1 MTPTVIIATLLF
13 CIGLWLTMHGGDR
26 FVDAASRIAQASGV
40 PRFVVGATIV
50 SLCTTA
56 PELFV
61 SVLAALRGAGGLAV
75 GNAVGSTACNTGL
88 ILGLSALLAPA
99 AIAQRELCSKGLI
112 MLAAALCLIVFTA
125 DGVLQPL
132 ESLLLL
138 AVLAA
143 FLTLSLRSAG
153 QGRRQ
158 NEYRLQLD
166 RHQARQTGAAF
177 VLGAAAVLLGARLMV
192 DNGVV
197 LARLIGLPESVIG
210 LTLMAV
216 GTSLPE
222 LMTAL
227 AAIRRRE
234 SALSVGNILGA
245 NILDLTLIL
254 PACAA
259 VSGGSL
265 PVAVETPMRDLPV
278 TFALM
283 LLAVLPAGISG
294 RLRRTQGWLMLCL
307 YTLYIL
313 LLMF

>member
-13 CIGLWLTMHGGDR
+13 CIGLWLTMRGGDR

-40 PRFVVGATIV
+40 PRFVIGATIV

-56 PELFV
+56 PELLV
-61 SVLAALRGAGGLAV
+61 SVLASLRGAGGLAV
-75 GNAVGSTACNTGL
+75 GNAVGSTTCNTGL

-99 AIAQRELCSKGLI
+99 AVARRELCSKGLI
-112 MLAAALCLIVFTA
+112 MLTAALCLTVCTA
-125 DGVLQPL
+125 DGTLQPR

-138 AVLAA
+138 TILAVFLA
-143 FLTLSLRSAG
+143 LSLRSAG
-153 QGRRQ
+153 QGRQ
-158 NEYRLQLD
+158 HSEHRLQLSPQ
-166 RHQARQTGAAF
+166 QARQTGAAF

-210 LTLMAV
+210 LTLVAV

-254 PACAA
+254 PACAG

-265 PVAVETPMRDLPV
+265 PVAAETPMRDLPV
-278 TFALM
+278 TAALM
-283 LLAVLPAGISG
+283 LLAVLPAGLSG
-294 RLRRTQGWLMLCL
+294 RLRRTQGWLMVCL
-307 YTLYIL
+307 YALYVL